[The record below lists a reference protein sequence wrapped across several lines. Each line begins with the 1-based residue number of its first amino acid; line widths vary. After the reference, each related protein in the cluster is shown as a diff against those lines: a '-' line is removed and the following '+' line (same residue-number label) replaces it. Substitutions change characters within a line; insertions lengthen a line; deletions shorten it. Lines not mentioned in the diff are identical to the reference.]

1 MAQKIW
7 TSPKCFETVHNFNS
21 YSRKQ
26 PTLTAEKTLRIYV
39 RKDGNLPVLLDCLL
53 RFAWILNLI
62 GWSGVVLHCLTKLH
76 VSKYLSETW
85 PVQKKNTIL
94 WFEMKLTHKWQ
105 LHDHFWPFFH
115 HLYVH
120 PSENWGSG
128 NHFEVLTRSKS
139 WLVQKLCLRI

>member
-1 MAQKIW
+1 MMTLFSKKVLISNKCISGLMSNLIKKSW
-7 TSPKCFETVHNFNS
+7 TDSNLTFPYTILKTSLFLTLKWSFIGQPYFNS

-62 GWSGVVLHCLTKLH
+62 GWSGIVLHCLTKLH

-85 PVQKKNTIL
+85 PVQNENTSIQYL
-94 WFEMKLTHKWQ
+94 K
-105 LHDHFWPFFH
+105 
-115 HLYVH
+115 
-120 PSENWGSG
+120 
-128 NHFEVLTRSKS
+128 
-139 WLVQKLCLRI
+139 

>member
-1 MAQKIW
+1 MTGAICKSVFGMAQKIW

-76 VSKYLSETW
+76 VSKYLSET
-85 PVQKKNTIL
+85 
-94 WFEMKLTHKWQ
+94 
-105 LHDHFWPFFH
+105 
-115 HLYVH
+115 
-120 PSENWGSG
+120 
-128 NHFEVLTRSKS
+128 
-139 WLVQKLCLRI
+139 